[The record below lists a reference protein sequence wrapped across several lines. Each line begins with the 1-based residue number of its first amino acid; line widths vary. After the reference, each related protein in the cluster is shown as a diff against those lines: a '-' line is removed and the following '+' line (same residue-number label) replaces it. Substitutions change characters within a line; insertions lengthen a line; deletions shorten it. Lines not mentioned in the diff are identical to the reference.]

1 MATTDEILHTA
12 TSTKQFTRTLVAK
25 WCLGRRSLVNRSRLR
40 CKVRNCLRRF
50 ERKRT
55 MTMDALSAVATK
67 LQGYL
72 VILKPEY
79 NNYLP
84 HRHHIALEINHLVSL
99 LEEVG
104 PWNINYF
111 SSQRNN
117 LSFIRICRIFFL
129 VYILWIW
136 RILISDPLCYFVMV
150 F

>member
-1 MATTDEILHTA
+1 MTYRDMATTDEILHTA
-12 TSTKQFTRTLVAK
+12 TSTKQFARALVAK

-40 CKVRNCLRRF
+40 YKVRHCLRRF

-84 HRHHIALEINHLVSL
+84 HRHHIALEIDHLVT
-99 LEEVG
+99 G
-104 PWNINYF
+104 
-111 SSQRNN
+111 
-117 LSFIRICRIFFL
+117 FFTRRGWAME
-129 VYILWIW
+129 Y
-136 RILISDPLCYFVMV
+136 
-150 F
+150 